1 MDRIGK
7 VIELAGYAAKQPG
20 SGPRMSRCEMCD
32 ELHHGTSYIC
42 PACMAKHR
50 NGLRVKAQKRMVDSV
65 PMAYRECR
73 FGFARLGFLTAAHIG
88 AVRSSSSRGLAITGP
103 AGAGKTTLAVAK
115 LFDLF
120 DGGMRSC
127 MFVSAPDLAR
137 ARAIYPLGDGE
148 APLVGNA
155 LRATALI
162 IDDLGKERQD
172 IAGAVSDVIFA
183 RHAQG
188 KKTIVTTGLGF
199 DAARSRYDD
208 GIARRL
214 FEEDW
219 VILGGK
225 P

>member
-1 MDRIGK
+1 MERFGK
-7 VIELAGYAAKQPG
+7 IIEFAGYAAKVGG
-20 SGPRMSRCEMCD
+20 SGPRMSRCESCD
-32 ELHHGTSYIC
+32 EMHPGTSYIC
-42 PACMAKHR
+42 AGCTQKHR
-50 NGLRVKAQKRMVDSV
+50 SGLRVRAMRRMVDSIPV
-65 PMAYRECR
+65 AYRECR
-73 FGFARLGFLTAAHIG
+73 FGFARLSFLTAERMA
-88 AVRSSSSRGLAITGP
+88 AVQTSKARGLAITGP

-137 ARAIYPLGDGE
+137 ARAIHPLGDAE
-148 APLVGNA
+148 APLVRNA
-155 LRATALI
+155 MHATALV

-172 IAGAVSDVIFA
+172 ISGALSDVIFA
-183 RHAQG
+183 RHAHG
-188 KKTIVTTGLGF
+188 RRTVVTTGLGY

-219 VILGGK
+219 VILGGAK
-225 P
+225 